1 MNENVFWALK
11 DFENTWFFSSI
22 VDFCS
27 IVDLFLLSFF
37 LFSPNLFNV
46 ILWVDKQ
53 PHHYAFLVTEFS
65 ELSFDCQASKFCLSY
80 LSGPGPLLSSWIKRD
95 SCSSAN

>member
-1 MNENVFWALK
+1 MKMYFEPLK
-11 DFENTWFFSSI
+11 TLKTLGFFSSS

-46 ILWVDKQ
+46 IL
-53 PHHYAFLVTEFS
+53 
-65 ELSFDCQASKFCLSY
+65 
-80 LSGPGPLLSSWIKRD
+80 
-95 SCSSAN
+95 

>member
-11 DFENTWFFSSI
+11 DLENTWFFSSI

-27 IVDLFLLSFF
+27 IVDLFLLSFI
-37 LFSPNLFNV
+37 LFRPNLFNV

-53 PHHYAFLVTEFS
+53 PYHCAFRACKS
-65 ELSFDCQASKFCLSY
+65 RCSY
-80 LSGPGPLLSSWIKRD
+80 FN
-95 SCSSAN
+95 SAMLMGAVS

>member
-11 DFENTWFFSSI
+11 DSENTSFFSSI

-37 LFSPNLFNV
+37 LFRPNLFNV

-53 PHHYAFLVTEFS
+53 PHHCAFLVCKS
-65 ELSFDCQASKFCLSY
+65 RCSY
-80 LSGPGPLLSSWIKRD
+80 FN
-95 SCSSAN
+95 SAMLNGVC

>member
-11 DFENTWFFSSI
+11 DSENTWFLSSI

-37 LFSPNLFNV
+37 LFSPNLLNV

-53 PHHYAFLVTEFS
+53 PHHCACKS
-65 ELSFDCQASKFCLSY
+65 RCSY
-80 LSGPGPLLSSWIKRD
+80 FN
-95 SCSSAN
+95 SAMLNGVC

>member
-27 IVDLFLLSFF
+27 IVDFFLLSFI
-37 LFSPNLFNV
+37 LFRSNLFNV
-46 ILWVDKQ
+46 ILWVDYKQ
-53 PHHYAFLVTEFS
+53 PYHWAFRACKS
-65 ELSFDCQASKFCLSY
+65 RCSY
-80 LSGPGPLLSSWIKRD
+80 FN
-95 SCSSAN
+95 SAMLNGVC

>member
-27 IVDLFLLSFF
+27 IVDLFLLSFI
-37 LFSPNLFNV
+37 LFRRNLFNV

-53 PHHYAFLVTEFS
+53 PHHCAFRACKS
-65 ELSFDCQASKFCLSY
+65 RRSY
-80 LSGPGPLLSSWIKRD
+80 FN
-95 SCSSAN
+95 SAMLMGSVS